1 MKVHAGNSQ
10 EMEIFK
16 INKALLPF
24 KVHYFFKNGGSAF
37 LSFLAPMAN
46 QRGISAR
53 GVGIIWT
60 AHTIVSSL
68 SNVLF
73 GSLAD
78 AYKMHRLLLIGIC
91 GLLTSSYTMFF
102 FLPAIPQPTAPAV
115 ETSLSVQCLSNVT
128 SPRLCFSKLH
138 NHNLSSFLSCV
149 DGQVELQSSREES
162 WEFECFSEGQKKVG
176 IHIEREH
183 LFFKNNSELGKNLS
197 EKCIT
202 VTENDITGL
211 SYDDYETACDKD
223 IYLQCKNDCRRLE
236 DEPIYVSELLA
247 TTEFWLNAIC
257 IIFIYVSIDASS
269 SLVDTMCFVV
279 LGKDRHMYGRTRMF
293 GALGWGVMGA
303 IMGGLVNLVSK
314 NQPDINYTPA
324 MIITAVFLLFNL
336 IYTATIRVN
345 VPGKQGTNP
354 HGIKLSFPFV
364 SLLATALIQGSA
376 MGFIWT
382 FEFIYLKSVAL
393 GWDPKFSD
401 LNLLQGLCV
410 GMDCFVGEVP
420 FMFFSAYI
428 IKRLSNVHTFS
439 LTLVAMSF
447 RLLLCSFIK
456 NPWVFLVAHLFHG
469 LSFGVFFA
477 NMVSYANLLAPQGSQ
492 ATMQSTV
499 MAFFTLGKSL
509 GSFGGGVLLEK
520 LGGAGAFLTMGLIVS
535 FYAIVYVIVHLSHT
549 CFRRST
555 QGEYQKP
562 IDQGKADVEDSL
574 DT

>member
-1 MKVHAGNSQ
+1 MKGHAGHSK
-10 EMEIFK
+10 MEIFK

-46 QRGISAR
+46 QRGISAK

-68 SNVLF
+68 SNVIF

-78 AYKMHRLLLIGIC
+78 VYKVHRLLLIGIC
-91 GLLTSSYTMFF
+91 GLLASSYTMFF
-102 FLPAIPQPTAPAV
+102 FLPALPQSTDPAF
-115 ETSLSVQCLSNVT
+115 ESSLSAQCLTNVI
-128 SPRLCFSKLH
+128 SPQLCFSELQSY
-138 NHNLSSFLSCV
+138 NLSSFLSCAN
-149 DGQVELQSSREES
+149 GQGELQSSREES
-162 WEFECFSEGQKKVG
+162 WEFECFAEGQKKVG
-176 IHIEREH
+176 INIERER
-183 LFFKNNSELGKNLS
+183 LFFRNNSELSKNSS

-211 SYDDYETACDKD
+211 SYDDYEVACDKN
-223 IYLQCKNDCRRLE
+223 IYLLCKNDCRRLE
-236 DEPIYVSELLA
+236 NEPISVLELLA
-247 TTEFWLNAIC
+247 TSEFWLNAIC

-269 SLVDTMCFVV
+269 SLADTMCFVV
-279 LGKDRHMYGRTRMF
+279 LGKDRHMYGKTRMF

-336 IYTATIRVN
+336 IYTTTIRVN
-345 VPGKQGTNP
+345 VPGKQGPNP
-354 HGIKLSFPFV
+354 QSISLSFPLV
-364 SLLATALIQGSA
+364 SMLATAFIQGSA

-393 GWDPKFSD
+393 GWDPQFSD

-428 IKRLSNVHTFS
+428 IKLLSNVHTFS
-439 LTLVAMSF
+439 LTLVAMGF

-456 NPWVFLVAHLFHG
+456 NPWVFLAAHLFHG

-492 ATMQSTV
+492 ATMQSTA
-499 MAFFTLGKSL
+499 MAFFTLGKSS

-520 LGGAGAFLTMGLIVS
+520 LGGAGAFFTMGLIVS
-535 FYAIVYVIVHLSHT
+535 FYATAYVIVHLSRT
-549 CFRRST
+549 CFRSNT

-562 IDQGKADVEDSL
+562 TDQGEADVEDFVH
-574 DT
+574 T